1 MHDELASSP
10 TGIHLPDPVDWRAL
24 FGRSATPDWIIPGFL
39 VKGHQLHIHAS
50 RKMGKSLLMLYI
62 AASLANGKNP
72 LTGETRKPCRVMYLD
87 YEMTGLDVLS
97 RLTTMGFAP
106 ERLRNLKYYLF
117 PTLRPFD
124 TARGAQELMAL
135 VERDHA
141 EIVVMDTLARV
152 VEGGENDNDTYRA
165 LYRHTGTQL
174 KHRGVSLIR
183 LDHEGHS
190 SGRSRGASAK
200 SDDVDAVWQLKHT
213 KASLTLKLTATRTNW
228 YPAGITLHKF
238 DEPLRFMTSD
248 EPSSD
253 AVAEKVKLLDEL
265 DVPLDAKR
273 QDAIALLQGAGLRPG
288 RIETLTA
295 ALRLRRHRQSNLNGT
310 MGTVVGNRTD
320 APEGTF
326 EGTVPYDQ

>member
-1 MHDELASSP
+1 MRDDPASSP
-10 TGIHLPDPVDWRAL
+10 TGIHLPDPIDWIAL

-72 LTGETRKPCRVMYLD
+72 MTGETRKPCRVVYLD

-97 RLTTMGFAP
+97 RITTMGFAP
-106 ERLRNLKYYLF
+106 ERLGNLKYYLF

-174 KHRGVSLIR
+174 KHRGVSLVR

-200 SDDVDAVWQLKHT
+200 SDDVDAVWQLKHR
-213 KASLTLKLTATRTNW
+213 KSSFTLKLTATRTNW
-228 YPAGITLHKF
+228 YPAEITLHKF
-238 DEPLRFMTSD
+238 DEPLRFMTSEEPPSD
-248 EPSSD
+248 E
-253 AVAEKVKLLDEL
+253 VAEKVRVLDDL
-265 DVPLDAKR
+265 NVPLDATR
-273 QDAIALLQGAGLRPG
+273 TDAISLMQAAGLVAG
-288 RIETLTA
+288 RTETLGS
-295 ALRLRRHRQSNLNGT
+295 ALRLRKQRAVNQTGT
-310 MGTVVGNRTD
+310 AGNTPGNTP
-320 APEGTF
+320 AAS
-326 EGTVPYDQ
+326 EGTVEGTNPETQ